1 METPKKNKIIDRAK
15 NEVNGFNS
23 MYEKLE
29 QKVILG
35 GVYPSTLFNYGR
47 CIAKISL
54 HFKTPAILLDEEQI
68 NG

>member
-1 METPKKNKIIDRAK
+1 METPKISKIIDHAK

-35 GVYPSTLFNYGR
+35 GKSQSTLFNYSR

-54 HFKTPAILLDEEQI
+54 HFKTRAILLDE
-68 NG
+68 